1 MAKMEKEV
9 KVLNIDLDS
18 VVDIIKNNNGV
29 FVEECIQKIYTYDLG
44 TIVGRYRDLLLQF
57 KDDNFELMKSKF
69 NLLFFEIDNL
79 MTPDM
84 KSLLIQ
90 NYGIDNLVQIVM
102 NTNNMQE
109 LTSFVNEKVVQSLVS
124 NFGINPNKWVRLRE
138 TNNKTTITVKNIL
151 ETTIDFLQPVL
162 EAEVEVPSIKDAN
175 ALLEQLGFS
184 FRNYQEKRRIT
195 YSINGT
201 ELDIDFWPLIP
212 PYLEIEGNSM
222 KEIDDVI
229 DKLNLRKYEIVSC
242 NTEEVYKKYGINIYD
257 YRELRLDEKSEC
269 KQNMLEHNRKM

>member
-18 VVDIIKNNNGV
+18 IEEIIQNNDGV
-29 FVEECIQKIYTYDLG
+29 LVEDSIQKIYTYDLG
-44 TIVGRYRDLLLQF
+44 TIKGRYKDLLLQF

-69 NLLFFEIDNL
+69 SLLFFEIDNL
-79 MTPDM
+79 ITPDM
-84 KSLLIQ
+84 KSLLME
-90 NYGIDNLVQIVM
+90 NYGINNLVELAM
-102 NTNNMQE
+102 STKNMQE
-109 LTSFVNEKVVQSLVS
+109 LKSFVNEKVVESIVS

-138 TNNKTTITVKNIL
+138 TNNLTTITVKNIL
-151 ETTIDFLQPVL
+151 ETTVDSLQPVL
-162 EAEVEVPSIKDAN
+162 ETEVEVPSIKDAN

-195 YSINGT
+195 YNINGT

-222 KEIDDVI
+222 AEIDEVI

-257 YRELRLDEKSEC
+257 YRELRFDEKSEC
-269 KQNMLEHNRKM
+269 KQNMLEHNRKL

>member
-18 VVDIIKNNNGV
+18 IEEIIQNNDGV
-29 FVEECIQKIYTYDLG
+29 LVEDSIQKIYTYDLG
-44 TIVGRYRDLLLQF
+44 TIKGRYKDLLLQF

-69 NLLFFEIDNL
+69 SLLFFEIDNL
-79 MTPDM
+79 ITPDM
-84 KSLLIQ
+84 KSLLME
-90 NYGIDNLVQIVM
+90 NYGINNLVELVM
-102 NTNNMQE
+102 STKNMQE
-109 LTSFVNEKVVQSLVS
+109 LKSFVNEKVVESIVS

-138 TNNKTTITVKNIL
+138 TNNLTTITVKNIL
-151 ETTIDFLQPVL
+151 ETTVDSLQPVL
-162 EAEVEVPSIKDAN
+162 ETEVEVPSIKDAN

-195 YSINGT
+195 YNINGT

-222 KEIDDVI
+222 TEIDDII

-257 YRELRLDEKSEC
+257 YRELRFDEKSEC